1 MSDGPQ
7 GLIEFAIIALLV
19 LIVVT
24 AALSRRVHRAAPVSV
39 ALPRIFA
46 SPRRIVLAKP

>member
-24 AALSRRVHRAAPVSV
+24 AALVLLGPQGGACFCGVTDNLRVATPNCSC
-39 ALPRIFA
+39 
-46 SPRRIVLAKP
+46 